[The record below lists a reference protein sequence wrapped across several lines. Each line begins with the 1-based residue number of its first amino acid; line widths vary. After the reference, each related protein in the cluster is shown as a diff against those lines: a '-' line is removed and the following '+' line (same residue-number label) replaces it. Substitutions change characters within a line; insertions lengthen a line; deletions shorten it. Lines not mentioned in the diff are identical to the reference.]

1 MVKTCRTYSGYNIN
15 WKDSFNQALRN
26 FIDNDI
32 EPDCPVSSGHMKDG
46 RGNIAPATIIL
57 PTLAMEAK
65 AKATKD
71 GKLEFIREYFM
82 DILDKAIEDCKDQ
95 LLERFNWI
103 CAQSPKA
110 AKFMYENKTFYHYNG
125 DLEKEGIRG
134 ALKHGTL
141 AIGQIGLAEALQIL
155 IGCDHTEEKGMEFA
169 LEIEQLFDKRAKEYK
184 EQYKLNFGVYY
195 TPAENLCFTAMKKF
209 QKKYGLIDGVSAY
222 KDETKVVDGMIAAYK
237 EKYNKEPSEEELK
250 EMRDFAAEKINI
262 SYNIYG

>member
-1 MVKTCRTYSGYNIN
+1 
-15 WKDSFNQALRN
+15 
-26 FIDNDI
+26 
-32 EPDCPVSSGHMKDG
+32 MKDG

-169 LEIEQLFDKRAKEYK
+169 QEIEQLFDKRAKEYK
-184 EQYKLNFGVYY
+184 EQWHTTEFSYMDVANNMIQNIEKSYKRNLSTLEKKEIINF
-195 TPAENLCFTAMKKF
+195 C
-209 QKKYGLIDGVSAY
+209 
-222 KDETKVVDGMIAAYK
+222 
-237 EKYNKEPSEEELK
+237 ELK
-250 EMRDFAAEKINI
+250 AN
-262 SYNIYG
+262 GL